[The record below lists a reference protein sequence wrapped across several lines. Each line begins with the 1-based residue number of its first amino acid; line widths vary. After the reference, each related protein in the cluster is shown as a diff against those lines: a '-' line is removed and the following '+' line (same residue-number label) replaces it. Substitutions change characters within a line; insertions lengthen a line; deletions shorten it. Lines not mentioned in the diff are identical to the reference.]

1 MINFVTK
8 SRKDLRR
15 IIDQTKNPYAVP
27 RVNKVMDSAAYAT
40 INMNTNPAYGTQND
54 AVIKMNT
61 DSAYAVTNI
70 LAIKA

>member
-8 SRKDLRR
+8 SRADLRR
-15 IIDQTKNPYAVP
+15 IIDQTESLYAVP

-54 AVIKMNT
+54 AITKMNT